1 MVRRFHR
8 VLRIMPMQLTV
19 INKIKLGFG
28 LFGCLLLITSILSY
42 FGLNDIRRS
51 AEDVVERKMPAQTS
65 MLKVKT
71 EILSLSVVTANGF
84 HENTPS
90 ALAQNQQKF
99 KTLSDEFVQ
108 DSNPI
113 AVEAVNASLAYVE
126 NSHDM
131 YAALA
136 QRITIERALGEKLSE
151 VMSEADEASALML
164 DLSYLESDSPSLD
177 TLIGAGTNID
187 NKLLTTTDSFSEL
200 AASID
205 AQETANIIDDI
216 KYQIS
221 NITVDKDYLHLILMM
236 GAR

>member
-1 MVRRFHR
+1 
-8 VLRIMPMQLTV
+8 MPMQLTV

-90 ALAQNQQKF
+90 ALAQNRQ
-99 KTLSDEFVQ
+99 EFETQ
-108 DSNPI
+108 SNEFESAHKHLTIILPSNPI
-113 AVEAVNASLAYVE
+113 AVEAVDASLAYVE

-131 YAALA
+131 YRALA
-136 QRITIERALGEKLSE
+136 QRMVIESALADKLTE

-177 TLIGAGTNID
+177 T
-187 NKLLTTTDSFSEL
+187 
-200 AASID
+200 
-205 AQETANIIDDI
+205 
-216 KYQIS
+216 
-221 NITVDKDYLHLILMM
+221 
-236 GAR
+236 